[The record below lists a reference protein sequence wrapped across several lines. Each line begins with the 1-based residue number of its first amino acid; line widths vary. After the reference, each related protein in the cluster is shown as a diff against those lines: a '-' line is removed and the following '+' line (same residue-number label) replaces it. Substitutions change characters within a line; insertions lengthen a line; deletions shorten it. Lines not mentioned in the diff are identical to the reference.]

1 VPGAVDE
8 KSGVAEG
15 AGGGGALI
23 ELREGKMSEKIYLED
38 LQVGQKFSS
47 AAEEMTEAEIL
58 AFAAR
63 YDPQPF
69 HLDDE
74 AAKGTLFGGLAASGW
89 HTAAFTMRLNVTSG
103 PKFAGGIVGG
113 GGEISWPMPTRP
125 GDVLHVESEVVEVT
139 PSRSKPDRGMVV
151 LLSNTV
157 NQDGKVVQVSRMKLV
172 VPKRGD
178 D

>member
-1 VPGAVDE
+1 LDVKEENVTD
-8 KSGVAEG
+8 K
-15 AGGGGALI
+15 L
-23 ELREGKMSEKIYLED
+23 YLED
-38 LQVGQKFSS
+38 LQVGQTFSS

-58 AFAAR
+58 AFAEKF
-63 YDPQPF
+63 DPQPF
-69 HLDDE
+69 HLDHE
-74 AAKGTLFGGLAASGW
+74 VAKATLFGGLAASGW

-125 GDVLHVESEVVEVT
+125 GDVLHVESEVLEVM

-157 NQDGKVVQVSRMKLV
+157 NQDGKIVQVSKMKLV
-172 VPKRGD
+172 VPRRVS
-178 D
+178 

>member
-1 VPGAVDE
+1 MDVKEENVTD
-8 KSGVAEG
+8 K
-15 AGGGGALI
+15 L
-23 ELREGKMSEKIYLED
+23 YFED
-38 LQVGQKFSS
+38 LQVGQTFSS

-58 AFAAR
+58 AFAEKF
-63 YDPQPF
+63 DPQPF
-69 HLDDE
+69 HLDHE
-74 AAKGTLFGGLAASGW
+74 VAKATLFGGLAASGW

-125 GDVLHVESEVVEVT
+125 GDVLHVESEVLEVM

-157 NQDGKVVQVSRMKLV
+157 NQDGKIVQVSKMKLV
-172 VPKRGD
+172 VPRRVS
-178 D
+178 

>member
-1 VPGAVDE
+1 MDVKEENVTD
-8 KSGVAEG
+8 K
-15 AGGGGALI
+15 L
-23 ELREGKMSEKIYLED
+23 YLED
-38 LQVGQKFSS
+38 LQVGQTFSS

-58 AFAAR
+58 AFAEKF
-63 YDPQPF
+63 DPQPF
-69 HLDDE
+69 HLDHE
-74 AAKGTLFGGLAASGW
+74 VAKATLFGGLAASGW

-125 GDVLHVESEVVEVT
+125 GDVLHVESEVLEVM

-157 NQDGKVVQVSRMKLV
+157 NQDGKIVQVSKMKLV
-172 VPKRGD
+172 VPRRVS
-178 D
+178 

>member
-1 VPGAVDE
+1 MTD
-8 KSGVAEG
+8 
-15 AGGGGALI
+15 
-23 ELREGKMSEKIYLED
+23 KIYLDD
-38 LQVGQKFSS
+38 LQVGQTFSS

-58 AFAAR
+58 AFAER

-69 HLDDE
+69 HLDHE

-113 GGEISWPMPTRP
+113 GGELQWPMPTRP
-125 GDVLHVESEVVEVT
+125 GDVLHVESEVLEIT

-157 NQDGKVVQVSRMKLV
+157 NQDGKVVQISKMKLV
-172 VPKRGD
+172 VPRRNGGG
-178 D
+178 